1 LQKTEVNRA
10 SFRNRLLYLTVRERK
25 VFNRKKG
32 KKGKRK
38 QNKAIFT
45 FAFYFRP
52 QPFLLELL
60 DDQ

>member
-1 LQKTEVNRA
+1 M
-10 SFRNRLLYLTVRERK
+10 RK
-25 VFNRKKG
+25 AFNHKKG